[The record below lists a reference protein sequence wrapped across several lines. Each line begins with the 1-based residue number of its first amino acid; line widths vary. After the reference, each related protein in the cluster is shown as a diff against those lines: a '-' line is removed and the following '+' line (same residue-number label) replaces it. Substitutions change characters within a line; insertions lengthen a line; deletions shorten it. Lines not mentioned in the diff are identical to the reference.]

1 MLIGD
6 TYENALFTG
15 IAGEN
20 PAVLLNRE
28 QTPGIG
34 MPLFSK
40 DGGEKYRCCTC
51 AVLRCYRFTTL
62 SDVAKRK
69 INTRDSTVS
78 KASPLFEL
86 SFYH

>member
-1 MLIGD
+1 MKN
-6 TYENALFTG
+6 TLFTG

-34 MPLFSK
+34 MPLLNK

-51 AVLRCYRFTTL
+51 AAFAATGLLLEVT
-62 SDVAKRK
+62 SQSEKS
-69 INTRDSTVS
+69 ITRDNTVS
-78 KASPLFEL
+78 KASPLFESSL
-86 SFYH
+86 H

>member
-1 MLIGD
+1 MK
-6 TYENALFTG
+6 NALFTG
-15 IAGEN
+15 FIGEN
-20 PAVLLNRE
+20 PAVLLSRE

-34 MPLFSK
+34 MSLFNK
-40 DGGEKYRCCTC
+40 DGGEKYHCCIC

-69 INTRDSTVS
+69 INTRDNTVS
-78 KASPLFEL
+78 KTSPLFEL

>member
-1 MLIGD
+1 MK
-6 TYENALFTG
+6 NALFTG

-28 QTPGIG
+28 QVPGIG
-34 MPLFSK
+34 MSLFSK
-40 DGGEKYRCCTC
+40 DGGEKYHCCTC

-69 INTRDSTVS
+69 INTRDNTVS
-78 KASPLFEL
+78 KESPLFESSL
-86 SFYH
+86 H

>member
-1 MLIGD
+1 MKNTL
-6 TYENALFTG
+6 LTG